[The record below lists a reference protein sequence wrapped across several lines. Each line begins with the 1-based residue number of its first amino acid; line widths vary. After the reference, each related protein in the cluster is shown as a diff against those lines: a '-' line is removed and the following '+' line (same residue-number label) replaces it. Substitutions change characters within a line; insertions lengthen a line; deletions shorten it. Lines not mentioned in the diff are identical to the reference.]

1 MEGET
6 DTSWLGEIKQW
17 FIKNLREF
25 QDWVIDILKSA
36 AGWVVDQ
43 FLSAILWVI
52 EQLPIPDFVK
62 NTTLGDY
69 IPPDIGWML
78 SQSGIDDALTLIS
91 SAIVFRTLR
100 RILTLGIW

>member
-1 MEGET
+1 MAEQT
-6 DTSWLGEIKQW
+6 DDSWLGNIKEWFLGVVRDVQDW
-17 FIKNLREF
+17 FIDL
-25 QDWVIDILKSA
+25 IKSA
-36 AGWVVDQ
+36 AGWITDK

-52 EQLPIPDFVK
+52 EQLPLPDFVE

-69 IPPDIGWML
+69 IPADIGWML
-78 SQSGIDDALTLIS
+78 SQSGIDDALALIS